1 MAKHLKTSLLLLLPL
16 LPLLVATVSAVFL
29 SIDCGSSES
38 FIDESNIEWVG
49 DNLYIGHGRSFV
61 FRNRGSLSRAMTTL
75 RFFDSRR
82 KSCYRI
88 DVSGGGRVLVRAS
101 FNYGNYDGK
110 SFPPS
115 FALQFD
121 ANGWDTVVTS
131 LDQPVSREAIY
142 VVKGDATSV
151 CVALTLTNQFPFVSA
166 IEVRSLEWSMYAHVD
181 PSRALFLRTRE
192 AFGAQQIVRYKDDVY
207 DRIWTPSI
215 ISNGLTA
222 LASDTSFIVPDSMDK
237 PPALVLQTAVAP
249 TQPSSLSILL
259 TYRPTSTLTIFM
271 NMYFSEMS
279 ELEST
284 QMRSFEI
291 YVDGVNVSAPVSP
304 PYQNFIELSF
314 NMPANSNTAI
324 ELRPT
329 ADSTLPPIISAMEV
343 FLVSAALSNGTN
355 ADDGTSL
362 IETSSNVDSRCSIK
376 RIRMP
381 KTPDFNMIVNALG
394 TLQRQFKVLL
404 DWNGDPCLPLSY
416 NWEWVRCSSDEKPR
430 ITELILSGFRLTGV
444 LPNFGALTA
453 LEIVDL
459 HDNSLSGEIPDF
471 LGNLPKLRILN
482 LAYDHFSGW
491 VPSSLTQNTK
501 LDLEVSG
508 NQDLCPSGRSC
519 NGRRGSPKEGKGKGL
534 WWKLAIVGLG
544 VFIIICA
551 CQIAP
556 DQWQQVYS
564 FLQNQ

>member
-16 LPLLVATVSAVFL
+16 LPLLVATVSAGVFL

-75 RFFDSRR
+75 RVFESRR

-181 PSRALFLRTRE
+181 TSRALFLRTRE

-249 TQPSSLSILL
+249 TQLSSLSIPLAYL
-259 TYRPTSTLTIFM
+259 STSTVPIYV

-279 ELEST
+279 ELEAT

-291 YVDGVNVSAPVSP
+291 YVDGVHVSAPVSP
-304 PYQNFIELSF
+304 PYQDFIELSF
-314 NMPANSNTAI
+314 ANITANSNTAI

-355 ADDGTSL
+355 PDDVT
-362 IETSSNVDSRCSIK
+362 
-376 RIRMP
+376 
-381 KTPDFNMIVNALG
+381 ALG
-394 TLQRQFKVLL
+394 TLQRQFEVLL

-430 ITELILSGFRLTGV
+430 ITALILSGFGLTGV

-453 LEIVDL
+453 LETVDL
-459 HDNSLSGEIPDF
+459 HNNFLSGEIPDF
-471 LGNLPKLRILN
+471 LGNLPNLRKLN
-482 LAYDHFSGW
+482 LADNDFSGSI
-491 VPSSLTQNTK
+491 PSSLTQNTK
-501 LDLEVSG
+501 LDLE
-508 NQDLCPSGRSC
+508 
-519 NGRRGSPKEGKGKGL
+519 
-534 WWKLAIVGLG
+534 
-544 VFIIICA
+544 
-551 CQIAP
+551 
-556 DQWQQVYS
+556 
-564 FLQNQ
+564 

>member
-1 MAKHLKTSLLLLLPL
+1 
-16 LPLLVATVSAVFL
+16 FL

-49 DNLYIGHGRSFV
+49 DNLYIGHARSVV
-61 FRNRGSLSRAMTTL
+61 FGNHGSVSRAMTTL
-75 RFFDSRR
+75 RVFESRR

-88 DVSGGGRVLVRAS
+88 DVSGGGRVLVRAI
-101 FNYGNYDGK
+101 FYYGNYDGK

-151 CVALTLTNQFPFVSA
+151 CVALMLTNQFPFVSA

-215 ISNGLTA
+215 ISNGLTT

-237 PPALVLQTAVAP
+237 PPALVLQTAAQLSKTDW
-249 TQPSSLSILL
+249 TQQIPLAYLS
-259 TYRPTSTLTIFM
+259 TSTVPIYV

-279 ELEST
+279 ELEAT

-291 YVDGVNVSAPVSP
+291 YVDGVHVSAPVSP
-304 PYQNFIELSF
+304 PYQDFIELSF
-314 NMPANSNTAI
+314 ANITANSNTAI

-355 ADDGTSL
+355 ADD
-362 IETSSNVDSRCSIK
+362 
-376 RIRMP
+376 
-381 KTPDFNMIVNALG
+381 VNALG
-394 TLQRQFKVLL
+394 TLQRQFEVLL

-430 ITELILSGFRLTGV
+430 ITVLNLSGFRLTGV

-453 LEIVDL
+453 LEIVYRDL

-482 LAYDHFSGW
+482 LAYNNFSGSI
-491 VPSSLTQNTK
+491 PSSLTQNTN
-501 LDLEVSG
+501 LDLEISG
-508 NQDLCPSGRSC
+508 NLDLCPAGRSC
-519 NGRRGSPKEGKGKGL
+519 GGFAERRRGRYSSSPRPKGGKGKGRL
-534 WWKLAIVGLG
+534 L
-544 VFIIICA
+544 
-551 CQIAP
+551 
-556 DQWQQVYS
+556 
-564 FLQNQ
+564 

>member
-1 MAKHLKTSLLLLLPL
+1 M
-16 LPLLVATVSAVFL
+16 FL

-38 FIDESNIEWVG
+38 FIDESNIEWVA
-49 DNLYIGHGRSFV
+49 DNLYIGHGRSVV

-75 RFFDSRR
+75 RVFESRR

-101 FNYGNYDGK
+101 FYYGNYDGR

-131 LDQPVSREAIY
+131 LDRPVSHEAIY
-142 VVKGDATSV
+142 VVSGDATSV
-151 CVALTLTNQFPFVSA
+151 CVALTLTNQFPFVST

-181 PSRALFLRTRE
+181 PSRALFLRRRE

-222 LASDTSFIVPDSMDK
+222 LASDTSFIVPDSMDSSPK
-237 PPALVLQTAVAP
+237 LVLQTAVAP
-249 TQPSSLSILL
+249 THLSSLSILL
-259 TYRPTSTLTIFM
+259 AFLSTSTVPIYV

-291 YVDGVNVSAPVSP
+291 YVDGVNVSEPVRP
-304 PYQNFIELSF
+304 PYQDFIELSF
-314 NMPANSNTAI
+314 VNIAANSNTAI

-329 ADSTLPPIISAMEV
+329 ADSTLPPIIIAMEV
-343 FLVSAALSNGTN
+343 FLVSAALSNGTD

-376 RIRMP
+376 RIRML
-381 KTPDFNMIVNALG
+381 KTPDFNMIVTALG
-394 TLQRQFKVLL
+394 TLQRQFKVLR
-404 DWNGDPCLPLSY
+404 DWNGDPCLPSSY
-416 NWEWVRCSSDEKPR
+416 NWEWVICSSDERPR
-430 ITELILSGFRLTGV
+430 ITEL
-444 LPNFGALTA
+444 
-453 LEIVDL
+453 
-459 HDNSLSGEIPDF
+459 
-471 LGNLPKLRILN
+471 
-482 LAYDHFSGW
+482 
-491 VPSSLTQNTK
+491 
-501 LDLEVSG
+501 
-508 NQDLCPSGRSC
+508 
-519 NGRRGSPKEGKGKGL
+519 
-534 WWKLAIVGLG
+534 
-544 VFIIICA
+544 
-551 CQIAP
+551 
-556 DQWQQVYS
+556 
-564 FLQNQ
+564 

>member
-1 MAKHLKTSLLLLLPL
+1 MARHLKTSLLSL
-16 LPLLVATVSAVFL
+16 LPLLVVTVSAGVFL

-38 FIDESNIEWVG
+38 FTDERNIEWVG
-49 DNLYIGHGRSFV
+49 DNLYIGQGRSVV
-61 FRNRGSLSRAMTTL
+61 FGNRGLLSRVMTTL
-75 RFFDSRR
+75 RVFESMT

-88 DVSGGGRVLVRAS
+88 DVSGGRRVLVRAS

-115 FALQFD
+115 FGLQFG
-121 ANGWDTVVTS
+121 ANDWDTVVTS
-131 LDQPVSREAIY
+131 LDQPVSHEAIY
-142 VVKGDATSV
+142 VVGGDATSV
-151 CVALTLTNQFPFVSA
+151 CVALTLTNQFPFVST

-181 PSRALFLRTRE
+181 PSRALFLRRRE

-215 ISNGLTA
+215 KSNGWTA
-222 LASDTSFIVPDSMDK
+222 LASDTSFNVPALEDK

-249 TQPSSLSILL
+249 TQLSNLSIPL
-259 TYRPTSTLTIFM
+259 TNLSTSTVTIYM

-304 PYQNFIELSF
+304 PYQDFIELSF
-314 NMPANSNTAI
+314 ANITANSNTAI

-376 RIRMP
+376 RIRML

-394 TLQRQFKVLL
+394 TIV
-404 DWNGDPCLPLSY
+404 
-416 NWEWVRCSSDEKPR
+416 VVA
-430 ITELILSGFRLTGV
+430 GV
-444 LPNFGALTA
+444 LF
-453 LEIVDL
+453 VL
-459 HDNSLSGEIPDF
+459 HHRKKN
-471 LGNLPKLRILN
+471 
-482 LAYDHFSGW
+482 
-491 VPSSLTQNTK
+491 
-501 LDLEVSG
+501 
-508 NQDLCPSGRSC
+508 
-519 NGRRGSPKEGKGKGL
+519 
-534 WWKLAIVGLG
+534 
-544 VFIIICA
+544 
-551 CQIAP
+551 
-556 DQWQQVYS
+556 
-564 FLQNQ
+564 

>member
-38 FIDESNIEWVG
+38 FIDESNIKWVG
-49 DNLYIGHGRSFV
+49 DNSYIGHGRSFV
-61 FRNRGSLSRAMTTL
+61 FRNRGLLSRAMTTL
-75 RFFDSRR
+75 RVFESRR

-115 FALQFD
+115 FGLQFG
-121 ANGWDTVVTS
+121 ANDWDTVVTS
-131 LDQPVSREAIY
+131 LDQPVSHEAIY
-142 VVKGDATSV
+142 VVSGDATSV
-151 CVALTLTNQFPFVSA
+151 CVALTLTNQFPFVST

-181 PSRALFLRTRE
+181 PSRALFLRRRE
-192 AFGAQQIVRYKDDVY
+192 AFGAQQIVRYEDDVY

-215 ISNGLTA
+215 ISNGLTV
-222 LASDTSFIVPDSMDK
+222 LASDTSFNVAALKDK

-249 TQPSSLSILL
+249 TQLSSLSIPLAYL
-259 TYRPTSTLTIFM
+259 STSTVPIYV

-279 ELEST
+279 ELEAT

-291 YVDGVNVSAPVSP
+291 YVDGVHVSAPVSP
-304 PYQNFIELSF
+304 PYQDFIELSF
-314 NMPANSNTAI
+314 ANITANSNTAI

-355 ADDGTSL
+355 ADD
-362 IETSSNVDSRCSIK
+362 
-376 RIRMP
+376 
-381 KTPDFNMIVNALG
+381 VNALG
-394 TLQRQFKVLL
+394 TLQRQFKVLR
-404 DWNGDPCLPLSY
+404 DWNGDPCLPFSY
-416 NWEWVRCSSDEKPR
+416 NWEWVRCSSDERPR
-430 ITELILSGFRLTGV
+430 ITELNLSGFGLTGV

-453 LEIVDL
+453 LETVDL

-471 LGNLPKLRILN
+471 LGNLPNLRKLN
-482 LAYDHFSGW
+482 LAYNNFSGSI
-491 VPSSLTQNTK
+491 PSSLTQNTK
-501 LDLEVSG
+501 LDLQVSG
-508 NQDLCPSGRSC
+508 NQDLRCSGRSC
-519 NGRRGSPKEGKGKGL
+519 SGFAERTRGSDSSWERQKGGKGKVLVLGL
-534 WWKLAIVGLG
+534 VLRFALVVGLPFG
-544 VFIIICA
+544 IVFGA
-551 CQIAP
+551 VVLFVHYHRRMNREDASP
-556 DQWQQVYS
+556 
-564 FLQNQ
+564 LRATPG

>member
-1 MAKHLKTSLLLLLPL
+1 
-16 LPLLVATVSAVFL
+16 
-29 SIDCGSSES
+29 
-38 FIDESNIEWVG
+38 
-49 DNLYIGHGRSFV
+49 
-61 FRNRGSLSRAMTTL
+61 MTTL
-75 RFFDSRR
+75 RVFESRR

-249 TQPSSLSILL
+249 TQLSSLSILP
-259 TYRPTSTLTIFM
+259 TYQPTSTLTIFM

-355 ADDGTSL
+355 ADD
-362 IETSSNVDSRCSIK
+362 
-376 RIRMP
+376 
-381 KTPDFNMIVNALG
+381 VNALG
-394 TLQRQFKVLL
+394 TLQRQFEVLL

-471 LGNLPKLRILN
+471 LGKLPKLRILN
-482 LAYDHFSGW
+482 LSNNHFSGSI
-491 VPSSLTQNTK
+491 PSSLTQNTNLK
-501 LDLEVSG
+501 LEISG
-508 NQDLCPSGRSC
+508 NLDLCPSGRSC
-519 NGRRGSPKEGKGKGL
+519 GGSAERTRGSDSSSPRPKGGKGKGRL
-534 WWKLAIVGLG
+534 LGLVLGLPPIVVVPA
-544 VFIIICA
+544 VFLFVLYRRRRNRGDA
-551 CQIAP
+551 SPLRATP
-556 DQWQQVYS
+556 G
-564 FLQNQ
+564 